1 MLIEQIKQAT
11 HWEDRYRLL
20 IQAGKQICKPNEDEL
35 AQWTA
40 IQGCEA
46 GLWVKISFKTD
57 RTLAFQAYSE
67 ARIINGLLQVLTEA
81 LKGKTPEQIQS
92 FSISCIFNELGIAQ
106 RLSNT
111 RLNGL
116 KQIEMLIKQLI

>member
-1 MLIEQIKQAT
+1 MLIEQIKQAQ

-20 IQAGKQICKPNEDEL
+20 IQGGKQIPTPNESEL
-35 AQWTA
+35 TDWIA

-46 GLWVKISFKTD
+46 GLWVKISLNTD

>member
-20 IQAGKQICKPNEDEL
+20 IQAGKQISKPNEDEL

-57 RTLAFQAYSE
+57 RTLGFQAYSE
-67 ARIINGLLQVLTEA
+67 ARIINGLLALLMDELNGKNITQIHDFNMTE
-81 LKGKTPEQIQS
+81 
-92 FSISCIFNELGIAQ
+92 FFNHLGIAQ
-106 RLSNT
+106 RLSST

-116 KQIEMLIKQLI
+116 KQIESLLKQ